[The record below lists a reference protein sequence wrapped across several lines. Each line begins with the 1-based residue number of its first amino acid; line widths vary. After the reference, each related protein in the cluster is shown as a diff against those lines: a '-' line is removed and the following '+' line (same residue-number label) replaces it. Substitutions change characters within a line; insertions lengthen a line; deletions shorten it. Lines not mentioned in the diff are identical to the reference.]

1 MPSSSS
7 SSSVA
12 LPGVQVEAPSFE
24 VTEMKN
30 KKQKTEL
37 EDPLLLTLNRTSLP

>member
-1 MPSSSS
+1 MPSS

-12 LPGVQVEAPSFE
+12 LPGVQVEAPSLE

-30 KKQKTEL
+30 KKTEDREL
-37 EDPLLLTLNRTSLP
+37 EDPLLLTLNKTSLP